1 MIRRPRL
8 AFTLS
13 IALLALLL
21 TGTARA
27 GLWTAG
33 SPDPKTGRMPL
44 ELVGEERLLPPGWKL
59 RVPDTRGIFGTEAG
73 AAAVSLDPASGQVR
87 ESYQEG
93 EVELRAPLVAPIA
106 QYDSVVTA
114 RTVRKLW
121 REKTRQSR
129 SVART
134 TRPTGGTFR
143 VELPIQLPK
152 TLRSIVGDGA
162 PNLEVS
168 GSETISLAGTSNWTV
183 RKSGFDTERQR
194 QSAFPSLE
202 MKQDLAV
209 NVTGSIGDK
218 IKVDLDQSSNVTTSL
233 DNKVK
238 LRY

>member
-33 SPDPKTGRMPL
+33 SPDP
-44 ELVGEERLLPPGWKL
+44 
-59 RVPDTRGIFGTEAG
+59 RGIFGTEAG

-129 SVART
+129 
-134 TRPTGGTFR
+134 
-143 VELPIQLPK
+143 
-152 TLRSIVGDGA
+152 
-162 PNLEVS
+162 
-168 GSETISLAGTSNWTV
+168 
-183 RKSGFDTERQR
+183 
-194 QSAFPSLE
+194 
-202 MKQDLAV
+202 
-209 NVTGSIGDK
+209 
-218 IKVDLDQSSNVTTSL
+218 
-233 DNKVK
+233 
-238 LRY
+238 